1 MILTT
6 VMRINAWSTW
16 LVNKIIYTITI
27 SKNKYI
33 VSMDVVQILL
43 AVTLGLI
50 GHHSPDKTKQK

>member
-6 VMRINAWSTW
+6 VMRINAW

-43 AVTLGLI
+43 AVHI
-50 GHHSPDKTKQK
+50 RVNRSPFTR